1 MSAVAGNNTVRRG
14 GAGAPVDSVGIYS
27 IPEQFDSPSVS
38 LLQLE
43 PAEARLSMPP
53 ERSDSDA
60 GPISALTS
68 FIGDA
73 LTVANP
79 AWSGDPVHTMRGLQ
93 KRLLEHSL
101 TLDEEQRGP
110 CLAAIAVVEDAVQW
124 RLRLQQMRMNEVE
137 REIELQA
144 RKVKA
149 A

>member
-1 MSAVAGNNTVRRG
+1 MSAVTGSTVRRG
-14 GAGAPVDSVGIYS
+14 GASSPADSVGIYS
-27 IPEQFDSPSVS
+27 IPEQFDIPSVS

-60 GPISALTS
+60 GPIGALTR

-101 TLDEEQRGP
+101 TLDETQRSP